1 MTRSSIAAGEE
12 RIGQIEFIAGPMA
25 EHP

>member
-12 RIGQIEFIAGPMA
+12 RIGQIEFITGPLG
-25 EHP
+25 